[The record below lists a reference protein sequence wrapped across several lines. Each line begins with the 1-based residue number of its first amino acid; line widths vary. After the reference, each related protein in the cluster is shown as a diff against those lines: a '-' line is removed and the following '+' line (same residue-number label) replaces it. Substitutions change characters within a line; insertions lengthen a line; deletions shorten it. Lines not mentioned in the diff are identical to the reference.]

1 MVVAVGTVSTRGWAI
16 TPKDKIRELMNNYT
30 ESGQSQSIVYR
41 GNIRS
46 MAAAQA
52 DHSQNP
58 DALAETV
65 QSDLLALYGNVFG
78 ADNVKCNVDWTWV
91 EDSDVRYKLI
101 IELKVTEN
109 GSDYDAAQYVY
120 TVNGDATS

>member
-1 MVVAVGTVSTRGWAI
+1 MVVAVGTVSTRGWAK
-16 TPKDKIRELMNNYT
+16 TPKDKIRELMNHYT
-30 ESGQSQSIVYR
+30 ESGQSQSIVFR

-58 DALAETV
+58 DALAEQV
-65 QSDLLALYGNVFG
+65 NADLLALYGNVFG
-78 ADNVKCNVDWTWV
+78 TDNVECNVDWAWV
-91 EDSDVRYKLI
+91 EDSDVKFKLI

-109 GSDYDAAQYVY
+109 GKDYDAAQYVY